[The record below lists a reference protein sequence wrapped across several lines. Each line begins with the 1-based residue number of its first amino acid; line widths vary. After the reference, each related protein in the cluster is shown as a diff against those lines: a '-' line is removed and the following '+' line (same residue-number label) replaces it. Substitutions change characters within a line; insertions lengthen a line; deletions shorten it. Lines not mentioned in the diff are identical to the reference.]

1 VWPKTVVIGAE
12 YDDDLRDVLGRVLRQ
27 AGAERKSRQHAVV
40 GSQEIET
47 WWYRIGRHR
56 LKVEAETYIGLS
68 LRGAGS
74 LVEQLA
80 AAVRAARPA

>member
-27 AGAERKSRQHAVV
+27 AGAERKSHQRAVV

-47 WWYRIGRHR
+47 WWYQIGRHR
-56 LKVEAETYIGLS
+56 LKVEGETYIGLS
-68 LRGAGS
+68 LRGPAL

-80 AAVRAARPA
+80 AAVRATRPA

>member
-1 VWPKTVVIGAE
+1 MWPKTVVIGAE
-12 YDDDLRDVLGRVLRQ
+12 YDDDLRDVLSRVLRQ
-27 AGAERKSRQHAVV
+27 AGAERKGHHQAAV

-68 LRGAGS
+68 LRGPAP
-74 LVEQLA
+74 LIEQLA
-80 AAVRAARPA
+80 AAVRSARPA